1 MHQPKTPDKTGR
13 RVRFY
18 VALGLVT
25 AATLMLQI
33 IETRIISVTSWYH
46 LAFFVISIAMF
57 GLTAGA
63 VFVYLR
69 KERFRPE
76 RLSYDLAVATLAF
89 ALTTDLA
96 IVVQLTL
103 VTGAAPSLTSL
114 VAWAEF
120 ALCLALP
127 FFFSGIVVS
136 LALTRSPYP
145 IGKVYGADLIG
156 AAIGCIGALV
166 LLNVTS
172 GPSAVLWVGA
182 VIALAALGFA
192 SSGLGELHES
202 GALGGKLFRYRR
214 SIFTGCLLFAV
225 ANMLTIYGVRPTIIK
240 DALEAPGYF
249 AYDRWNSFSRI
260 TVAQSYTGPPAMWGP
275 SPRFPIPTIEQRWL
289 TIDGAAGSSIYR
301 FDGNLASLGFLRH
314 DVSNL
319 AYAIPNLKTGAVI
332 GVGGGRDIL
341 SQRLF
346 GVRDVTGIEINPI
359 IIDLLK
365 RRFSDYTAIATLDGV
380 KLEVDEARSWFAR
393 TPRFFDV
400 IQMSLIDTWAATG
413 AGAFTLTENGLYT
426 VEAWQRF
433 LGRLNPGGLFTVSRW
448 YAPGEVNET
457 GRLVSLGVATLL
469 ANGAAEPRR
478 HLLLAAAGNVAT
490 LIVTKLPLSP
500 AALGA
505 LKNAANDNE
514 FTVLLSPDTAA
525 ASAMLENIV
534 SATDR
539 PTLDQATTGFYLD
552 LTPPTDGRPFFFNQL
567 RFSTLF
573 DADVFSHL
581 SHTGVFAGNLVAT
594 LTLAMLVLVS
604 VALVGATILVPLGPT
619 VRAAGWQL
627 AMGGTLY
634 FGLIG
639 VGFMMVEIALLQRMS
654 VFLGHPTYALSVV
667 LFSLILWTGFGS
679 MASERVR
686 LAGAGKLVAWSA
698 ASSAYLFMLPF
709 WLPRLLVDLD
719 GADLSVRAGFCV
731 LVLAPAG
738 FLMGFGFPTGMRLV
752 SAISTGPTP
761 WFWGINGAA
770 GVLAASVAV
779 VTSIAFSIDTTLRVG
794 AACYLLVAAPAVL
807 LVFAGARFDHTRS
820 GIPHPCQSAKW
831 SNETMPL

>member
-1 MHQPKTPDKTGR
+1 VHQPKARGETGR
-13 RVRFY
+13 GVRFY
-18 VALGLVT
+18 GALGLVT

-96 IVVQLTL
+96 IIMQLTL
-103 VTGAAPSLTSL
+103 VTGASPSLTSL

-120 ALCLALP
+120 ALCLAFP
-127 FFFSGIVVS
+127 FFFSGVVVS

-156 AAIGCIGALV
+156 AAIGCIGGLV

-182 VIALAALGFA
+182 IIGLAALGFA
-192 SSGLGELHES
+192 SSGLGNLQALAS
-202 GALGGKLFRYRR
+202 LGAKLFRYRR
-214 SIFTGCLLFAV
+214 SIVTGCLLFAI
-225 ANMLTIYGVRPTIIK
+225 ANMLTTYGIRLTIIK
-240 DALEAPGYF
+240 DRLEGADL

-260 TVAQSYTGPPAMWGP
+260 TVAQSETGPPAVWGP
-275 SPRFPIPTIEQRWL
+275 SQRLSAATIEQRWL
-289 TIDGAAGSSIYR
+289 TIDGGAGTSIYR

-314 DVSNL
+314 DVTNL

-346 GVRDVTGIEINPI
+346 GLRDVTGIEINPI

-380 KLEVDEARSWFAR
+380 KFEVDEARSWFAR
-393 TPRFFDV
+393 TPRSFDV

-413 AGAFTLTENGLYT
+413 AGAFTLSENGLYT

-433 LGRLNPGGLFTVSRW
+433 LGRLNSGGVFTVSRW

-457 GRLVSLGVATLL
+457 GRLVSLGVAALL

-478 HLLLAAAGNVAT
+478 HLFLAAAGNVAT
-490 LIVTKLPLSP
+490 LIVTKSPFSP

-505 LKNAANDNE
+505 LKDAAKANE
-514 FTVLLSPDTAA
+514 FAVLLSPDTVAP
-525 ASAMLENIV
+525 SAMLENIV

-539 PTLDQATTGFYLD
+539 STLDQTTTGFYLD
-552 LTPPTDGRPFFFNQL
+552 LTPPTDARPFFFNQL
-567 RFSTLF
+567 KFVTLF
-573 DADVFSHL
+573 DADVFSHFT
-581 SHTGVFAGNLVAT
+581 HTGVVAGNLVAT
-594 LTLAMLVLVS
+594 LTLAMLVLIS
-604 VALVGATILVPLGPT
+604 VALVGATIIVPLRPT
-619 VRAAGWQL
+619 VREAGWPL
-627 AMGGTLY
+627 VVGGTVY

-639 VGFMMVEIALLQRMS
+639 VGFMMVEIALLQRLS

-686 LAGAGKLVAWSA
+686 LAGAGKLVAWSVA
-698 ASSAYLFMLPF
+698 CAAYLFALPF
-709 WLPRLLVDLD
+709 WLPPFLVDLD
-719 GADLSVRAGFCV
+719 GAELFVRAGFCV

-738 FLMGFGFPTGMRLV
+738 VLMGFGFPTGMRLV
-752 SAISTGPTP
+752 SAISSGPTP

-779 VTSIAFSIDTTLRVG
+779 VTSIAFSIDMTLRIG
-794 AACYLLVAAPAVL
+794 AACYLLIAAPAVL
-807 LVFAGARFDHTRS
+807 LAFAGTRPS
-820 GIPHPCQSAKW
+820 QAVLRSLHPSKAA
-831 SNETMPL
+831 NM